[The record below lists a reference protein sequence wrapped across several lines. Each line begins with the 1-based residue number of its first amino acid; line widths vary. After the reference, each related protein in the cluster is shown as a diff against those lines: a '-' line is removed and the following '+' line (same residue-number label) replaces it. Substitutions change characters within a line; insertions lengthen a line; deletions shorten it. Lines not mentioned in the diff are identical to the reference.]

1 MSEEPENRS
10 LIEVAEQDPI
20 LIEVGIPKE
29 EENEMPRDTEGNLQ
43 VDPTIEK
50 VLDES
55 FASRHE
61 RLSQTAERFNDGSA
75 FAAQES
81 KQRFGLQQMLLGA
94 TAQNMLEKHGL
105 GDMIAQMKM
114 AGSFPPNQFGAST
127 PA

>member
-1 MSEEPENRS
+1 MSEEPK
-10 LIEVAEQDPI
+10 EQDPI
-20 LIEVGIPKE
+20 LIEVGIPKKE
-29 EENEMPRDTEGNLQ
+29 EDEMPKDTQGNLIM
-43 VDPTIEK
+43 DPTIEK

-94 TAQNMLEKHGL
+94 TAQNMLEQHGL
-105 GDMIAQMKM
+105 ADMVSQMKM
-114 AGSFPPNQFGAST
+114 AGSFPPNQFGATT